1 MSIDASRL
9 SAALRAQAAVL
20 VAIAEAL
27 GDQEFGAATIPGSD
41 VSANS
46 EPQPARRGR
55 GRPAKGEAA
64 VPAVPAANTAAGASL
79 TAGAAPSAAA
89 GAPADAAS
97 TSPSEADPFG
107 STPAP
112 ASRALTQDDV
122 RNALVALKDA
132 TSQDNAL
139 AVLKAAGGV
148 STLPQLPAEKYAAV
162 IAACQKTGHTAALDK
177 ALPEPDPFEVST
189 AAPVQA
195 DAPSLEDVKAAVVE
209 AQKRTATDTVQK
221 VVMAH
226 GGKAPGPN
234 GVEGPSLKALPVPSY
249 AAVIAAVKALPTT
262 K

>member
-1 MSIDASRL
+1 MSVDASRL
-9 SAALRAQAAVL
+9 SAALRAQATVL
-20 VAIAEAL
+20 VALADAL
-27 GDQEFGAATIPGSD
+27 GDQEPVAASIPAGD
-41 VSANS
+41 VSANG

-55 GRPAKGEAA
+55 GRPAKGET
-64 VPAVPAANTAAGASL
+64 PPPAASASP
-79 TAGAAPSAAA
+79 APSPAA
-89 GAPADAAS
+89 
-97 TSPSEADPFG
+97 TEADPFG
-107 STPAP
+107 SSPAAVAAP
-112 ASRALTQDDV
+112 ALTQDDV

-139 AVLKAAGGV
+139 KVLKDSSGGV
-148 STLPQLPAEKYAAV
+148 STLPQLPADKYATV
-162 IAACQKTGHTAALDK
+162 VAACKAAMPG
-177 ALPEPDPFEVST
+177 AAAPAADPFEVST
-189 AAPVQA
+189 AAPAQEN
-195 DAPSLEDVKAAVVE
+195 APSLEDVKAAVVE

>member
-1 MSIDASRL
+1 MSVDTVRVA
-9 SAALRAQAAVL
+9 AALRVLADAIEGTTVETGAPVVTPAA
-20 VAIAEAL
+20 AIAAP
-27 GDQEFGAATIPGSD
+27 AA
-41 VSANS
+41 
-46 EPQPARRGR
+46 PAKRGR
-55 GRPAKGEAA
+55 GRPVQGETA
-64 VPAVPAANTAAGASL
+64 PAASASP
-79 TAGAAPSAAA
+79 APSPAA
-89 GAPADAAS
+89 
-97 TSPSEADPFG
+97 TEADPFG
-107 STPAP
+107 SSPAATAAP
-112 ASRALTQDDV
+112 TLTQDDV

-139 AVLKAAGGV
+139 KVLKESSGGV
-148 STLPQLPAEKYAAV
+148 STLPQLPADKYATV
-162 IAACQKTGHTAALDK
+162 VAACKAALPG
-177 ALPEPDPFEVST
+177 AAAPAADPFEVSSPAQT
-189 AAPVQA
+189 